1 MQTEPVSLEE
11 IKSRLE
17 PVIPCLELAL
27 KALMSTTT
35 EEETRV
41 LRSNARRVLHAG
53 ELSDDEKE
61 TLNRLKDAEDVGLLA
76 APLAWQAIDQIKRE
90 IGIR

>member
-27 KALMSTTT
+27 KAFMSTVT
-35 EEETRV
+35 EEEARV
-41 LRSNARRVLHAG
+41 LRSNARRVLNAG
-53 ELSDDEKE
+53 ELSDDDKE
-61 TLNRLKDAEDVGLLA
+61 SLNRLKDAEDVGLLA
-76 APLAWQAIDQIKRE
+76 EPLVWRSIDQIKRE